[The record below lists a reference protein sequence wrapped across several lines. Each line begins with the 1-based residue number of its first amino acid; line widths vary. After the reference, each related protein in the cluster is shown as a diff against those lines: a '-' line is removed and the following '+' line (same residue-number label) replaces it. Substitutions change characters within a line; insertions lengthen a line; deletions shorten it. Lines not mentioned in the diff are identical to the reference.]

1 MDGDVKKPGKGGD
14 DAILEEARERFK
26 LAKDADADNRTDALD
41 DLQFAWNLN
50 DHQWSDAAK
59 KMRGDRPRLTENR
72 LPQFIRQVVN
82 AQRMNRP
89 SITVAPVDSQGDPE
103 VAEVYEGMIRHI
115 EQVSKADLAYDTSF
129 ESAVTSSIGY
139 FRIATRYVPGEGQN
153 QELAILPIDNPFS
166 VYDDPHYQSPDGSD
180 RAWCFVTEWVD
191 RESFESRYG
200 VEPTPWEEGG
210 TGDTDSDWADEK
222 RVQVAE
228 YWRKNGETV
237 EQFVLTCDR
246 ILSRSDWAGTRIPI
260 IPVMGEVKNIEGK
273 RWRKSLIRDTKDL
286 CRVNNYYL
294 SAEVEAVALQ
304 PRTPFLGPAGAF
316 ETDNDKWS
324 TANIANHAYIQY
336 DPVDGAP
343 PPQRTEP
350 PTFPAAFRETRLGAI
365 EGIKAVMG
373 IYDASLGA
381 RSNETSGVAIEA
393 RAAQGDLA
401 TYHYLDNMTRAIRYA
416 GEVLIELIPK
426 IYDAP
431 RVVRII
437 APDGEAAMVAVN
449 QLFVD
454 PRTMQDRTL
463 NLASGRYDV
472 VVKAGPSYQ
481 TQRQEASTKIAEL
494 VKSYPPLA
502 QIAGD
507 LLFRNLDIPDADKI
521 ADRMKPQN
529 ELPPQVQQQMQQMQQ
544 MMEQG
549 KQFIG
554 QLQAEV
560 EKLKI
565 DVARKEL
572 EKQEK
577 DVALQVERGKAQLQ
591 AQAAGTGDN
600 SGEQMLA
607 LREENA
613 KQSIQLA
620 IKDLE
625 KKKLEL
631 ALAEQRL
638 GLREEKVSAEEQRLR
653 LTETE
658 DGEEVE
664 PQEDPT
670 AAMLQAMHQMMMEM
684 RELADAPREIVRG
697 PDGRAAGVRVGNRVR
712 NVVRG
717 PDGRAIGIQ

>member
-1 MDGDVKKPGKGGD
+1 MDGNVKAPAKSKGD

-26 LAKDADADNRTDALD
+26 LAKDADAENRTAALD
-41 DLQFAWNLN
+41 DIQFAWNLN
-50 DHQWSDAAK
+50 DAQWPDSAK
-59 KMRGDRPRLTENR
+59 KSRAGRPRLTENR

-115 EQVSKADLAYDTSF
+115 EQVSKADLAYDSSF
-129 ESAVTSSIGY
+129 EAAVTGGIGY
-139 FRIATRYVPGEGQN
+139 FRVTTRYVPGEGGN
-153 QELAILPIDNPFS
+153 QELAILPIDNAFS
-166 VYDDPHYQSPDGSD
+166 VYDDPYYQLPDASD
-180 RAWCFVTEWVD
+180 RSWCFVTEWVD
-191 RESFESRYG
+191 RKEFPARYG
-200 VEPTPWEEGG
+200 SDPSPWEEGG
-210 TGDTDSDWADEK
+210 TGDQDQDWADEK

-228 YWRKNGETV
+228 YWRTNGDAI

-246 ILSRSDWAGTRIPI
+246 ILSRSQWAGTKLPI
-260 IPVMGEVKNIEGK
+260 IPVLGEVKNIEGK

-304 PRTPFLGPAGAF
+304 PRTPFIGPTGAF
-316 ETDNDKWS
+316 ETDAAKWA
-324 TANIANHAYIQY
+324 TANVANHAYIQY
-336 DPVDGAP
+336 DPVEGAMQ
-343 PPQRTEP
+343 PQRTEP

-393 RAAQGDLA
+393 RAQQGDLA

-449 QLFVD
+449 QVFVD
-454 PRTMQDRTL
+454 PRTMQDRNL

-494 VKSYPPLA
+494 VKGYPPLA

-549 KQFIG
+549 KQYIADLEAKLQKAEMTSAG
-554 QLQAEV
+554 KDLDKKKVELELQAKKAQDELMSGDTTG
-560 EKLKI
+560 EELLRLRTDNATLKI
-565 DVARKEL
+565 QNQMAKL
-572 EKQEK
+572 EKM
-577 DVALQVERGKAQLQ
+577 A
-591 AQAAGTGDN
+591 
-600 SGEQMLA
+600 
-607 LREENA
+607 
-613 KQSIQLA
+613 
-620 IKDLE
+620 
-625 KKKLEL
+625 LEL
-631 ALAEQRL
+631 
-638 GLREEKVSAEEQRLR
+638 G
-653 LTETE
+653 
-658 DGEEVE
+658 
-664 PQEDPT
+664 
-670 AAMLQAMHQMMMEM
+670 M
-684 RELADAPREIVRG
+684 RETRISESEQQMGLGPAEPIQAPDVSIDDGPDEKTMLRMIAEMMQQMQAHMVAPRKIVRG
-697 PDGRAAGVRVGNRVR
+697 PDGKAAGVDIGGMMRVIER
-712 NVVRG
+712 
-717 PDGRAIGIQ
+717 DAEGRAVGLH